1 MNPKSKQFRLFCF
14 PYAGGNEYIFRN
26 WEKSL
31 PDFVEVRA
39 VSLPGRGVRIHHEPY
54 RDLSRLVNDLAMER
68 QLFVE
73 RPFAF
78 FGHSMGALI
87 SFELARA
94 VRDRYRIQPAKLFV
108 SGRGAPHLPHKRPPV
123 HDQPAEEIRTVLRE
137 LNGTPPEILEND
149 EMMKLALPLLRADL
163 QVVETYK
170 CEPSTPLTCPIAGFT
185 GTEDADVTDADMQA
199 WQMHTSGRFTLDTFS
214 GDHFFIKTAE
224 TQVLA
229 RLSQELMQAIHVTGR
244 A

>member
-1 MNPKSKQFRLFCF
+1 MTLTNKRLRLFCF
-14 PYAGGNEYIFRN
+14 PYAGGNEYIFRG
-26 WEKSL
+26 WEKWL

-39 VSLPGRGVRIHHEPY
+39 VLLPGRGARINHEPY
-54 RDLSRLVNDLAMER
+54 RELSRLVNDLAMER
-68 QLFVE
+68 QLFLD

-87 SFELARA
+87 SFGLAQV
-94 VRDRYRIQPAKLFV
+94 VRDRYNIQPAKLFV
-108 SGRGAPHLPHKRPPV
+108 SGQGAPHLPRKRPAV
-123 HDQPAEEIRTVLRE
+123 HDQPVEEIRTVLRE

-170 CEPSTPLTCPIAGFT
+170 CEPATLLDCPIVGFT

-199 WQMHTSGRFTLDTFS
+199 WQMHTSGQFTLHTFS
-214 GDHFFIKTAE
+214 GGHFFIKTAE
-224 TQVLA
+224 AQVLA
-229 RLSQELMQAIHVTGR
+229 RLSQELMQTVRMVEKA
-244 A
+244 